1 MLIHGAYE
9 LLTGSGIASPGRAF
23 RADPRPAAAALRN
36 WSTEQTRTGRTGY
49 ASPVRIL
56 TTHAHAHAR
65 DLI

>member
-1 MLIHGAYE
+1 M
-9 LLTGSGIASPGRAF
+9 
-23 RADPRPAAAALRN
+23 RN

-49 ASPVRIL
+49 AFVTLGMGKRLMVGLARQWETALDARLTMYSESPVRIL